1 MSNSVPVPF
10 FRPSIGEEEIAEV
23 VATLRSGWLTT
34 GDRARRFEAGI
45 VDYLGGDVEA
55 VAVNSATAGLHL
67 ALEALGIGPG
77 DEVVVPDLTF
87 TASAEVVRYLGAE
100 VRFVDVDPATLCMD
114 PRLLAAA
121 ITDRTRA
128 VMPVHF
134 GGLSCDLDAI
144 AGVVGDKAIEIV
156 EDAAHALPTRFRGRL
171 IGTHGTAAT
180 VYSFY
185 ANKTITTGEGG
196 MLVTPR
202 PEIAERAR
210 IMRLHGID
218 RDAFDRFR
226 KPGSGWRY
234 DIVAPG
240 FKYNLSDLAAAV
252 GVQQLA
258 KTDLFRNQRE
268 AIAER
273 YLDAFAGL
281 PVRLPVR
288 GEQGGHSWH
297 LFPIRLLPDAPI
309 DRDAFIAHLAERSIG
324 CSVHY
329 APLHRM
335 TYWKDRYDLKPEEF
349 PVSEDVFQS
358 LVTIPLFPAM
368 SEREIDTVITAVRDC
383 LSLKTQPVAAGG

>member
-1 MSNSVPVPF
+1 MNTPVPF

-34 GDRARRFEAGI
+34 GDRARRFEAGF
-45 VDYLGGDVEA
+45 VDYLGADVEA

-67 ALEALGIGPG
+67 ALEALRIGPG
-77 DEVVVPDLTF
+77 DEVIVPDLTF

-114 PRLLAAA
+114 PGLLADA

-144 AGVVGDKAIEIV
+144 AKVVANKDIEIV
-156 EDAAHALPTRFRGRL
+156 EDAAHALPTRYGGRL

-180 VYSFY
+180 IYSFY

-202 PEIAERAR
+202 REIAERAR
-210 IMRLHGID
+210 VMRLHGID

-252 GVQQLA
+252 GVQQLT

-273 YLDAFAGL
+273 YLDTFADL
-281 PVRLPVR
+281 PVFLPVR

-309 DRDAFIAHLAERSIG
+309 DRDAFIARLAERSIG

-335 TYWKDRYDLKPEEF
+335 TYWKDRYDLKPEDF
-349 PVSEDVFQS
+349 PVSEHVFRS

-368 SEREIDTVITAVRDC
+368 SEREIDAVITAVRDC
-383 LSLKTQPVAAGG
+383 LSPKTQPVAAGG

>member
-1 MSNSVPVPF
+1 MSDSIKVPF
-10 FRPSIGEEEIAEV
+10 FRPSIGEEEIEEV

-34 GDRARRFEAGI
+34 GDRARRFEASFR
-45 VDYLGGDVEA
+45 DYLGGGVEA
-55 VAVNSATAGLHL
+55 IAINSATAGMHL

-87 TASAEVVRYLGAE
+87 TSTAEVVRYLGAE
-100 VRFVDVDPATLCMD
+100 VKLVDVDPVTLCID
-114 PRLLAAA
+114 PGKFEAA
-121 ITDRTRA
+121 IGPNTRA
-128 VMPVHF
+128 VMPVHY
-134 GGLSCDLDAI
+134 GGLACDMDRIVQI
-144 AGVVGDKAIEIV
+144 AGTHGIEIV
-156 EDAAHALPTRFRGRL
+156 EDAAHALPTRWQGGL

-196 MLVTPR
+196 MLVTQR

-218 RDAFDRFR
+218 RDAFDRYR
-226 KPGSGWRY
+226 KPGAGWRY

-252 GVQQLA
+252 GLRQLDKA
-258 KTDLFRNQRE
+258 DRFRNERE

-273 YLDAFAGL
+273 YFDAFTDL
-281 PVRLPVR
+281 PVRLPAR

-297 LFPIRLLPDAPI
+297 LFPLRIDADAPVG
-309 DRDAFIAHLAERSIG
+309 RDAFIARLAELGIG

-329 APLHRM
+329 APLHQM
-335 TYWKDRYDLKPEEF
+335 TYWKERYDLKPEDF
-349 PVSEDVFQS
+349 PVSEDAYRS

-368 SEREIDTVITAVRDC
+368 TDQEIDTVIAAIRET
-383 LSLKTQPVAAGG
+383 LSTGRRAAAGA

>member
-1 MSNSVPVPF
+1 MSEKITVPF
-10 FRPSIGEEEIAEV
+10 FRPSIGEDEIEEV

-34 GDRARRFEAGI
+34 GDRARRFEDSFR
-45 VDYLGGDVEA
+45 DYLGGGVEA
-55 VAVNSATAGLHL
+55 IAVNSATAGMHL

-87 TASAEVVRYLGAE
+87 TSTAEVVRYLGAE
-100 VRFVDVDPATLCMD
+100 VKLVDVDPDTLCID
-114 PRLLAAA
+114 PGLFEAA
-121 ITDRTRA
+121 IGSKTRA
-128 VMPVHF
+128 VMPVHY

-144 AGVVGDKAIEIV
+144 AQIAAANGIEIV
-156 EDAAHALPTRFRGRL
+156 EDAAHALPTRWNGGL
-171 IGTHGTAAT
+171 VGTHGTAAT

-218 RDAFDRFR
+218 RDAFDRYR
-226 KPGSGWRY
+226 TPGAGWRY

-240 FKYNLSDLAAAV
+240 FKYNMSDLAAAV
-252 GVQQLA
+252 GLRQLDKA
-258 KTDLFRNQRE
+258 DRFRDQRE
-268 AIAER
+268 AVAER
-273 YLDAFAGL
+273 YFDAFSDL
-281 PVRLPVR
+281 PVRLPAR

-297 LFPIRLLPDAPI
+297 LYPLRLDPDAPV
-309 DRDAFIAHLAERSIG
+309 DRDAFIARLADLGIG

-335 TYWKDRYDLKPEEF
+335 TYWKDRYDLNPDDF
-349 PVSEDVFQS
+349 PVSEDAYRS

-368 SEREIDTVITAVRDC
+368 TDAEIDTVISAVRGT
-383 LSLKTQPVAAGG
+383 LSAGRQAAAGA